1 MIARGG
7 VTDEGH
13 RFAARVM
20 QDENLSI
27 LFIDDS
33 DLRELDTR
41 PDKLLETLRGE
52 SKRIQRYKRLSLD
65 DEQTE
70 EKRDPRKVLDEYE
83 DEIEKATEDADKT
96 LDLSNFTD
104 EE

>member
-1 MIARGG
+1 MKGSGSLPESCNTRISPSCSSTIQTCKA
-7 VTDEGH
+7 D
-13 RFAARVM
+13 A
-20 QDENLSI
+20 
-27 LFIDDS
+27 
-33 DLRELDTR
+33 R

-70 EKRDPRKVLDEYE
+70 EKRDPREVLDEYE
-83 DEIEKATEDADKT
+83 DEIEKATEDKDAT
-96 LDLSNFTD
+96 LDLSNFTN